1 MKEKRKLTK
10 HFLILCA
17 VVITALGIPSITK
30 ADETNYQA
38 VVSTDRAAGKVT
50 YTVKGLVL
58 DQNPD
63 DSTETKTENATDT
76 GSDNK
81 KTIKLVVSSTTTKK
95 NVLEKTIEITPQNC
109 IEGTHTGTFSLSD
122 LNYAYDTYTVSFII
136 DQKSIPAG
144 NADLSIHTKNI
155 SMTVKGENSSAS
167 RTMSLVSREAA
178 GGVLIPG
185 SGNQVSLMAWPVSS
199 NENTAKIIGAKTNI
213 LGNNGLVWTTNISQ
227 AGTLYG
233 DWNVK
238 LVLTNTT
245 NANINVKLA
254 QSTYNVTPA
263 LSSFVV
269 KKTKALEKKQSF
281 GVYIQGLKNAY
292 GINKLSF
299 RIYNSKG
306 SKVATVNGKRKNTS
320 GSQFEASV
328 TMKKLN
334 YKLDIYTIKAV
345 ITDANGNTRTL
356 DKTVSV
362 DQKAK
367 GGSLSVTKKAKKA
380 TCTYKLTNAYLPGN
394 IKKVEFVLYKAN
406 GSKWKKQDTFT
417 VKSTAGKKKI
427 SVSASNL
434 GIGNYLIKAYGY
446 TAWNKRV
453 LLDQQKYKLKKKDM
467 GKNGWFY
474 EKYNGKKY
482 KLYYVDNKVQTDVTK
497 ILKLKKSSATHT
509 NNFYIEVNRAACTV
523 TIFMKNEETGK
534 YDLPVKTCT
543 VSVGRDTS
551 TVAGTGALTLHSSY
565 TPLGNYSICTNGQS
579 VKYTMKP
586 MVEPDGSTVYA
597 RWATHIVG
605 NVYFHAIAVGSQS
618 HYALSS
624 STYNRLGSPASA
636 GCIRMTV
643 ADAKWIYD
651 YASTGSTVKIVKGN
665 SKKPGP
671 MGKNAVI
678 KTNGVS
684 YDPTDP
690 AVPDSR
696 KKADYK
702 AKRISG
708 YMKKNG
714 TRVGY

>member
-1 MKEKRKLTK
+1 MKEKRTLTK
-10 HFLILCA
+10 HLLILCA
-17 VVITALGIPSITK
+17 VIITALGIPSITK

-63 DSTETKTENATDT
+63 ASTETKAENTTDT

-95 NVLEKTIEITPQNC
+95 NVLEKEIEITPQNC
-109 IEGTHTGTFSLSD
+109 IEGTHTGTFSLNG
-122 LNYAYDTYTVSFII
+122 LNYGYDTYTVSFVI
-136 DQKSIPAG
+136 DEKSIPAG
-144 NADLSIHTKNI
+144 NADLSIHSKNI

-167 RTMSLVSREAA
+167 RTISLVSREAA

-185 SGNQVSLMAWPVSS
+185 AGNQVSLMAWPVSS

-238 LVLTNTT
+238 LVLTNTVKT
-245 NANINVKLA
+245 NINIKLA

-263 LSSFVV
+263 LSSFTV
-269 KKTKALEKKQSF
+269 KKTKTLEKKQSF

-306 SKVATVNGKRKNTS
+306 SKVATVN
-320 GSQFEASV
+320 
-328 TMKKLN
+328 
-334 YKLDIYTIKAV
+334 
-345 ITDANGNTRTL
+345 TRIL

-362 DQKAK
+362 DQRAK

-394 IKKVEFVLYKAN
+394 IKKVDFVLYKWN

-417 VKSTAGKKKI
+417 VKSTSGKKKI

-434 GIGNYLIKAYGY
+434 GIGNYRIKAYGY

-586 MVEPDGSTVYA
+586 MVEPDG
-597 RWATHIVG
+597 
-605 NVYFHAIAVGSQS
+605 
-618 HYALSS
+618 L
-624 STYNRLGSPASA
+624 
-636 GCIRMTV
+636 
-643 ADAKWIYD
+643 
-651 YASTGSTVKIVKGN
+651 
-665 SKKPGP
+665 
-671 MGKNAVI
+671 
-678 KTNGVS
+678 
-684 YDPTDP
+684 PTL
-690 AVPDSR
+690 
-696 KKADYK
+696 
-702 AKRISG
+702 
-708 YMKKNG
+708 
-714 TRVGY
+714 